1 MRWLFG
7 VFGVG
12 LVALLMRSDKH
23 VPLGIR
29 NNNPGNIENNGI
41 RWQGLDDTQE
51 GRFYRFVSPEY
62 GFRAMARIM
71 RTYSTKYG
79 INTINGIISRWAPP
93 TENDTNSYINHV
105 SSVLGVAPDEYFD
118 VFDDSRLV
126 ELLAVITKH
135 ENGVQPYEKDLILS
149 GVAMA

>member
-12 LVALLMRSDKH
+12 LVAMLMKNDSH
-23 VPLGIR
+23 LPLGIR

-41 RWQGLDDTQE
+41 QWQGLADSQS

-71 RTYSTKYG
+71 RTYATQYG

-93 TENDTNSYINHV
+93 AENDTKSYINHV
-105 SSVLGVAPDEYFD
+105 SSVLGVTPDEFFD
-118 VFDDSRLV
+118 VFDDVRLA
-126 ELLAVITKH
+126 ELLAVVTKH
-135 ENGVQPYEKDLILS
+135 ENGVQPYENDLILS
-149 GVAMA
+149 GVVMA